1 MTSSKFVK
9 VFVTGGAGFIGSF
22 LVESLL
28 NKGNKV
34 TVFDDFSN
42 SSEEQASILA
52 NKGATIIKGDIR
64 NFEFLKKHLIGFDTV
79 IHLAAK
85 IDVNESIKY
94 PEVTNEVNV
103 TGSQNLLKACV
114 DNKIKN
120 IIGISSAA
128 VFGIPKK
135 LPLSEDSETIPLSP
149 YGSSKLTMEHDFCDY
164 SNSHDLNSIIL
175 RIFNVYGPGQTDAYA
190 GVITKFLKNIS
201 QNTPLLIFG
210 DGSFTRDFISVQDVV
225 SAINNSIDNLDKKK
239 AEIYNI
245 ASGKHTSIKEIADL
259 MVSISGKNL
268 EIKYEPEKKGD
279 IPHSQTLIDKAK
291 KELGF
296 SPSVNLKDGLTKLF

>member
-1 MTSSKFVK
+1 
-9 VFVTGGAGFIGSF
+9 
-22 LVESLL
+22 
-28 NKGNKV
+28 
-34 TVFDDFSN
+34 
-42 SSEEQASILA
+42 
-52 NKGATIIKGDIR
+52 
-64 NFEFLKKHLIGFDTV
+64 LIGFDTV

-85 IDVNESIKY
+85 IDVNESIKF

-103 TGSQNLLKACV
+103 KGSLNLLKACV
-114 DNKIKN
+114 DNNIKN

-135 LPLSEDSETIPLSP
+135 LPLTEDSETIPLSP
-149 YGSSKLTMEHDFCDY
+149 YGSSKLTMENDFYDY

-190 GVITKFLKNIS
+190 GVITKFINNIS
-201 QNTPLLIFG
+201 ENKPLIIFG
-210 DGSFTRDFISVQDVV
+210 DGSFTRDFVSVQDVV
-225 SAINNSIDNLDKKK
+225 SAINNSIDNIEGKK

-259 MVSISGKNL
+259 MLSVSGKNL

-279 IPHSQTLIDKAK
+279 IPHSQTIIDKAK

-296 SPSVNLKDGLTKLF
+296 SPSVNLKDGLIKLF

>member
-1 MTSSKFVK
+1 MTNSKFMK

-42 SSEEQASILA
+42 CSEEKASLLA

-64 NFEFLKKHLIGFDTV
+64 DFEFLKKHLIGFDVV

-103 TGSQNLLKACV
+103 EGSLNLLKACV
-114 DNKIKN
+114 ENNIKN

-149 YGSSKLTMEHDFCDY
+149 YGSSKLTMEHDFQNY
-164 SNSHDLNSIIL
+164 SNSHGLNSIIL

-190 GVITKFLKNIS
+190 GVITKFLNNIS
-201 QNTPLLIFG
+201 QNKPLVIFG
-210 DGSFTRDFISVQDVV
+210 DGSFTRDFVSIHDVV
-225 SAINNSIDNLDKKK
+225 SAINNSIDNLDRKK

-245 ASGKHTSIKEIADL
+245 ASGKHVSIKEIADL
-259 MVSISGKNL
+259 MLSVSGKNL
-268 EIKYEPEKKGD
+268 EIKHEPEKKGD

-291 KELGF
+291 QQLGF
-296 SPSVNLKDGLTKLF
+296 TPLVNLKDGLTKLF

>member
-1 MTSSKFVK
+1 MK

-28 NKGNKV
+28 NKANQV
-34 TVFDDFSN
+34 TIFDDFSN
-42 SSEEQASILA
+42 SSQEKASLLA
-52 NKGATIIKGDIR
+52 EKGATIIKGDIR

-79 IHLAAK
+79 VHFAAK
-85 IDVNESIKY
+85 IDVDESIKY
-94 PEVTNEVNV
+94 PEVTNDVNV
-103 TGSQNLLKACV
+103 KGSQNLLKACV
-114 DNKIKN
+114 DNNIKN

-149 YGSSKLTMEHDFCDY
+149 YGSSKLTMEHDFRNY
-164 SNSHDLNSIIL
+164 SNSNDLNSIIL

-190 GVITKFLKNIS
+190 GVITKFLNNIS
-201 QNTPLLIFG
+201 ENKPLIIFG
-210 DGSFTRDFISVQDVV
+210 DGSFTRDFVSVQDVV
-225 SAINNSIDNLDKKK
+225 SAINCSIDNLDRKK

-245 ASGKHTSIKEIADL
+245 ASGKHVSIKEIADL
-259 MVSISGKNL
+259 MLSVSGKSL
-268 EIKYEPEKKGD
+268 EIKHEPEKKGD

-291 KELGF
+291 QELGF